1 MNDIGSYEKL
11 MTLPL
16 FMGFSQSD
24 LSLVA
29 GQTRFDFRKYEPGEI
44 IAAKGMPCDQ
54 LRFLS
59 RGEMKVVSESEDKG
73 FRLEE
78 MVSAPQ
84 LLQPERLYGLNQ
96 RLTKTFFA
104 QITCNTMGLHKREV
118 ARLCREFE
126 LARLNL
132 VNIIATRAQRAQDL
146 LCRQSPRSPRET
158 IALFLERHSF
168 LPSGRK
174 TVFVKVRRLGE
185 ELHLSRRDLSA
196 ALHQMEAQGLLRLY
210 RGRMEI
216 PAMERLLV

>member
-1 MNDIGSYEKL
+1 MNDTGSYEKL
-11 MTLPL
+11 MALPL
-16 FMGFSQSD
+16 FMGFSQGD

-29 GQTRFDFRKYEPGEI
+29 GQTRIDFRKYEPGEV
-44 IAAKGMPCDQ
+44 IAAQGMPCEQ

-59 RGEMKVVSESEDKG
+59 RGEMNVVSGSEDKG

-78 MVSAPQ
+78 TVSAPQ
-84 LLQPERLYGLNQ
+84 LLQPERLYGINQ
-96 RLTKTFFA
+96 RFTKTFLA
-104 QITCNTMGLHKREV
+104 LTTCNTMGLHKREV

-132 VNIIATRAQRAQDL
+132 VSIIATKAQRAQDL
-146 LCRQSPRSPRET
+146 LCHKPPHTPQET
-158 IALFLERHSF
+158 IASFLERHCF
-168 LPSGRK
+168 LPSGKK

-185 ELHLSRRDLSA
+185 ELCLSRRDLSA